1 MNGSGAAYRAY
12 VERVSGARED
22 APPTSFPELLLA
34 RSNPGAVP
42 VRSRPV
48 ALIGRANHREVLCHK
63 LPQSHRPKLLRLPIR
78 WHLTCA
84 SCCSYRNPASGAVA
98 TIAVVPR
105 MPMPGMVSTHQL
117 ISFLRRK
124 GPDMVR
130 ILDLESLTARN
141 MAQVSQVS

>member
-12 VERVSGARED
+12 VERVSGAPED

-48 ALIGRANHREVLCHK
+48 ALIGRASLREVLCHK

-84 SCCSYRNPASGAVA
+84 SCCSYRNTASGAVA

-105 MPMPGMVSTHQL
+105 MPMPGMVSTRQL
-117 ISFLRRK
+117 TSFLRRK
-124 GPDMVR
+124 GP
-130 ILDLESLTARN
+130 LTWFESWI
-141 MAQVSQVS
+141 